1 MIIHAKRIEDILS
14 DVRQPSASMV
24 DDILTKASSSNS
36 MYLEDVAMLLSV
48 EDPLV
53 LQKIFKKSGEVKEK
67 VFGKRIVLFAPL
79 YLSNYCTNNCL
90 YCGFRKD
97 NRDAVRKALTIKEVI
112 QEAKA
117 LAAKGFKR
125 ILLVCG
131 EEPRV
136 SGIEYIIE
144 AVVAI
149 YKNTGIRIVHVNTPP
164 MEVQDLRRLKTSGVG
179 VYQVFQETYH
189 RPTYAAVHPSG
200 RKKDYDYRVSVMD
213 RAIEAGFEDVGI
225 GTLLGLYDY
234 KYDVLATIAHSQYLF
249 EQYGSHAHTIS
260 VPRLRPADGS
270 PIKDAPFP
278 VSDEEFKKIVAIYRL
293 AVPCAGIVV
302 STREGA
308 DLRDEVIQIGASQI
322 SAGSKTEP
330 GGYTEE
336 VRSQESGVRRKV
348 GRAAPTDSKPV
359 EQFSTNDHRGLE
371 EMIASIAQHGL
382 IPSLCTTCYRV
393 GRTGDDFTKKTL
405 SGDME
410 KFCHVNAILTLQE
423 YILDYA
429 RNGAKEVGMAAIEKG
444 LCEMK
449 EVNLKK
455 EVLKKLDE
463 IRQGKRDVY
472 F

>member
-336 VRSQESGVRRKV
+336 VRSQESG
-348 GRAAPTDSKPV
+348 
-359 EQFSTNDHRGLE
+359 
-371 EMIASIAQHGL
+371 
-382 IPSLCTTCYRV
+382 
-393 GRTGDDFTKKTL
+393 
-405 SGDME
+405 E
-410 KFCHVNAILTLQE
+410 K
-423 YILDYA
+423 
-429 RNGAKEVGMAAIEKG
+429 
-444 LCEMK
+444 
-449 EVNLKK
+449 
-455 EVLKKLDE
+455 
-463 IRQGKRDVY
+463 
-472 F
+472 